1 MDIGLFMVPFRLPQT
16 DLQDGYKWDMQVVE
30 WAEEFGL
37 SEVWFG
43 EHSTVRWEPC
53 CSPELYIAAAARQ
66 TERIRLATGANV
78 IANHNPV
85 ALAHRL
91 MQLDM
96 MTNGRLM
103 VAFGAGSYP
112 YDLQIHGSN
121 DEPRERMA
129 EAAKIIQMVWAADGP
144 IRYEGKYW
152 TLDIPA
158 YDNLLMG
165 PYMKPFQQPHPP
177 IAVAGVSPASSTLK
191 QAGATGAIPMSF
203 NVSRELLAGH
213 WYRYV
218 EGAEEAGLTPDR
230 NTWRVAHNVLVA
242 DTDEEAMDLALNGGM
257 AQTYR
262 EWMLPAYAGSNM
274 LAPMVPE
281 LDNIT
286 KPEDV
291 SIEYLAREKW
301 LVGSPD
307 TIVEKL
313 QRDIEI
319 SGGFGHIIAF
329 TFDYLEKPEAYRRN
343 LELLGTEVLPR
354 IKDIVHPNQA
364 LSELTPPP
372 ELAVTR

>member
-16 DLQDGYKWDMQVVE
+16 DLQDGFEWDMQVIR

-37 SEVWFG
+37 SEVWVG
-43 EHSTVRWEPC
+43 EHSTVRWEPV
-53 CSPELYIAAAARQ
+53 CSPELYIAAAAVQ
-66 TERIRLATGANV
+66 TERIRLATGANIV
-78 IANHNPV
+78 ANHNPI

-91 MQLDM
+91 MQLDH
-96 MTNGRLM
+96 MTKGRLM

-112 YDLQIHGSN
+112 TDLQIHGSN
-121 DEPRERMA
+121 NPRERMM
-129 EAAKIIQMVWAADGP
+129 EAARIIQMVWNADGP
-144 IRYEGKYW
+144 AKYEGQFW
-152 TLDIPA
+152 TLDIPE
-158 YDNLLMG
+158 YNDLLMG
-165 PYMKPFQQPHPP
+165 PYLKPYQQPHPP
-177 IAVAGVSPASSTLK
+177 IAMAGVSPASGTLK
-191 QAGATGAIPMSF
+191 QAGATGSIPMSF

-218 EGAEEAGLTPDR
+218 EGAESAGLTPDR
-230 NTWRVAHNVLVA
+230 NSWRVAHNVLVA
-242 DTDEEAMDLALNGGM
+242 DTDEEAMDLALNGAM

-274 LAPMVPE
+274 LKPMVPE
-281 LDNIT
+281 LDNING
-286 KPEDV
+286 PEDI

-313 QRDIEI
+313 QRDVEV
-319 SGGFGHIIAF
+319 SGGFGNIIAF
-329 TFDYLEKPEAYRRN
+329 TFDYLDKPEAFRRH

-354 IKDIVHPNQA
+354 IKDIELKNQP